1 MVYGSPAGNI
11 YRSDDIGISGESAR
25 CTGEKR
31 LRLTIRFRN
40 ETTYRT
46 GAGGI
51 SWVNQAYENT
61 GEFRLV
67 FDKLPQLVESPGVML
82 SPLTFTNRDA
92 VSYSLEVFQGNAP
105 TAVFGLRNNTLGN
118 HVVDVGSKASLF
130 FTALLE
136 KSFRRLRIFGLKF
149 GSKFG
154 MSLSQPV
161 NLSPRVNLPIGISG
175 DVNDTKVNSKK
186 LGRVTFRRF
195 LNFTGLEEVEVAVP
209 INQVGFPTEMAEHF
223 QLPVSGS
230 KRNLQPAIK
239 CPDRN
244 KLVGCLPGDDAL
256 VVSNAPVPVKSSF
269 NTPVGFVGICHFCQD
284 PDHDLSGK
292 LKAIPKVIVKKMVQI
307 ILAKDLSLPCMVTDI
322 IGGIVH
328 AFQRLQQRLVLLFS
342 RCQFNLSYQFHK
354 YIITYTSRLDNKEGW
369 RIPLPAKAGSL
380 LRQRL

>member
-1 MVYGSPAGNI
+1 MFIDA
-11 YRSDDIGISGESAR
+11 
-25 CTGEKR
+25 
-31 LRLTIRFRN
+31 
-40 ETTYRT
+40 TTYRT

-51 SWVNQAYENT
+51 SWGNQAYENT

-67 FDKLPQLVESPGVML
+67 FDKLPQLVESPRVML
-82 SPLTFTNRDA
+82 SPLAMANHDS
-92 VSYSLEVFQGNAP
+92 VSDTAQVFKSDTP
-105 TAVFGLRNNTLGN
+105 SSVFCLGNNTLADN
-118 HVVDVGSKASLF
+118 MINVGSKAPLF
-130 FTALLE
+130 FATLLE

-149 GSKFG
+149 SSKFG

-161 NLSPRVNLPIGISG
+161 NLSPGVNLPIGISG

-223 QLPVSGS
+223 QLPVSGN
-230 KRNLQPAIK
+230 KRNLQPTIK

-244 KLVGCLPGDDAL
+244 KLVGCLPGEDTL
-256 VVSNAPVPVKSSF
+256 VVSNASVQIKSSF
-269 NTPVGFVGICHFCQD
+269 NTPVDFVGIRYLCQY

-292 LKAIPKVIVKKMVQI
+292 LKTIPKVIIEKMMQI
-307 ILAKDLSLPCMVTDI
+307 ILAKGLSLPCMVTDI
-322 IGGIVH
+322 IGSIVH

-342 RCQFNLSYQFHK
+342 RCQFNLSYQFHG
-354 YIITYTSRLDNKEGW
+354 YIIAYTSRLDNKEGW